1 MMETPIDKSHT
12 APILAKQ
19 VVADN
24 KIASL
29 RTNKKLTW
37 QALQNM
43 IQRLNS
49 ERRQDNVTVFLKSQD
64 EYFAVDSVCF
74 TSKDNDILDVGH
86 LILTVN
92 ESGVVENPDAKK
104 VAS

>member
-19 VVADN
+19 VIADN

-37 QALQNM
+37 AALQNM

-49 ERRQDNVTVFLKSQD
+49 ERRQDNVTVYLKRQD
-64 EYFAVDSVCF
+64 EYFAVDSVCL
-74 TSKDNDILDVGH
+74 TDKSNDVLDAGH
-86 LILTVN
+86 LVLTIN
-92 ESGVVENPDAKK
+92 ETGIEEKSDAKK
-104 VAS
+104 VTG

>member
-1 MMETPIDKSHT
+1 MMETPIERSNT
-12 APILAKQ
+12 APIFAKK
-19 VVADN
+19 VITDSKA
-24 KIASL
+24 ASL
-29 RTNKKLTW
+29 KTNKKLTW

-74 TSKDNDILDVGH
+74 TSKDNDILDEGH

-92 ESGVVENPDAKK
+92 ESGEVENPDAKK
-104 VAS
+104 VTG

>member
-1 MMETPIDKSHT
+1 MMETKIENSNT
-12 APILAKQ
+12 APAMAKQ
-19 VVADN
+19 VIADN

-49 ERRQDNVTVFLKSQD
+49 ERRQDNVTVYLKSQD
-64 EYFAVDSVCF
+64 EYFAVDSVCL
-74 TSKDNDILDVGH
+74 TGKDNDVLDEGH
-86 LILTVN
+86 LVLTIN
-92 ESGVVENPDAKK
+92 ETGVEEKQDAKK
-104 VAS
+104 VTG